1 MLIQSENVSE
11 FSENVLQLEPAGG
24 MEWVVVKGSSDGSGV
39 GDDVVDLLILSEN
52 VSVSSENVGRLEPAV
67 GMEWVDLPI

>member
-1 MLIQSENVSE
+1 
-11 FSENVLQLEPAGG
+11 